1 MIISHILKHNENRRQ
16 SECMKL
22 KVPSWVQ
29 NIRWYARYFLELD
42 SRWYQTLL
50 FPSRPLQNCW
60 PPSSQCE
67 PSQPRI
73 VLILTIS
80 ITGSMWSCR
89 LVAVNYPNSVISC
102 FFCWMCRSMKIRS
115 EILQQL
121 QNISLNG
128 CNDDLM
134 MMMMILI
141 LWYRGQASSQWQR
154 MRWLLIWT
162 SLLRLDILKS

>member
-29 NIRWYARYFLELD
+29 SIRWYARYFLELD

-80 ITGSMWSCR
+80 ITSSMWSCR
-89 LVAVNYPNSVISC
+89 LVAVNYPNSVSSC
-102 FFCWMCRSMKIRS
+102 FLLDWMCRSMKIRS

-121 QNISLNG
+121 QNISL
-128 CNDDLM
+128 
-134 MMMMILI
+134 I
-141 LWYRGQASSQWQR
+141 LWWWWWWSYDTGAKRVLNDRGCSDCWYGPLSSG
-154 MRWLLIWT
+154 
-162 SLLRLDILKS
+162 

>member
-1 MIISHILKHNENRRQ
+1 MQVEFVLTFPFLLNSSFWIFQFWSSTMRTKNVNVKMIISHILKHNENRRQ

-29 NIRWYARYFLELD
+29 NIRWYAQYFLELD
-42 SRWYQTLL
+42 SREYQTLL

-80 ITGSMWSCR
+80 ITSSMWSCR
-89 LVAVNYPNSVISC
+89 LVAVNYPKSVISC
-102 FFCWMCRSMKIRS
+102 FFWMCRSIKIRS

-121 QNISLNG
+121 QNI
-128 CNDDLM
+128 
-134 MMMMILI
+134 
-141 LWYRGQASSQWQR
+141 
-154 MRWLLIWT
+154 
-162 SLLRLDILKS
+162 